1 MLDDGQLV
9 QGGGAA
15 PAVAQLLQHGD
26 RLAQEP
32 ARLGRVALIV
42 LDDGQLVQGGG
53 AALAVAQLLLHGD
66 RLAQEPARL
75 GVLSEPVQ
83 NLR

>member
-15 PAVAQLLQHGD
+15 LAVAQLLNHGD

-53 AALAVAQLLLHGD
+53 AALAVAQLLSTAID
-66 RLAQEPARL
+66 SRR
-75 GVLSEPVQ
+75 S
-83 NLR
+83 LRASAGLP